1 MCVCVCVSVR
11 IHTHTHLF
19 YSSIDG
25 HLGCFHVL
33 AFVTCSAMNM
43 EAQVSLRDDGFVSF
57 GYILKNGLM

>member
-1 MCVCVCVSVR
+1 MCICVCVCVCVCVCD
-11 IHTHTHLF
+11 ILF

-57 GYILKNGLM
+57 GYILKSGLM

>member
-1 MCVCVCVSVR
+1 MCVCVCVYVCVCD
-11 IHTHTHLF
+11 ILF

-57 GYILKNGLM
+57 GYILKSGLMW

>member
-1 MCVCVCVSVR
+1 MCICVCVCVYVCVCD
-11 IHTHTHLF
+11 ILF

-57 GYILKNGLM
+57 GYILKSGLM